1 MEAESGLIVSI
12 TLCTHG
18 EAIGPHYTGRVL
30 VRVVGVSI
38 TFFLLYRKMLQTLYT
53 ELLLLFLTLCQLPVY
68 VTAWLYCE
76 VCVRE
81 YSQHTP
87 DM

>member
-12 TLCTHG
+12 TLCTHM

-38 TFFLLYRKMLQTLYT
+38 TFFLLYREYRIIIGFFNTANCHCMAILRGICQGILPTYT
-53 ELLLLFLTLCQLPVY
+53 
-68 VTAWLYCE
+68 
-76 VCVRE
+76 R
-81 YSQHTP
+81 H
-87 DM
+87 

>member
-53 ELLLLFLTLCQLPVY
+53 LLL
-68 VTAWLYCE
+68 
-76 VCVRE
+76 
-81 YSQHTP
+81 
-87 DM
+87 

>member
-12 TLCTHG
+12 TLCTHM

-53 ELLLLFLTLCQLPVY
+53 LLL
-68 VTAWLYCE
+68 
-76 VCVRE
+76 
-81 YSQHTP
+81 
-87 DM
+87 

>member
-1 MEAESGLIVSI
+1 MEAESGLLVSI

-38 TFFLLYRKMLQTLYT
+38 TFFLLYREYRIIIVFFNTV
-53 ELLLLFLTLCQLPVY
+53 PIASV
-68 VTAWLYCE
+68 WLYCE
-76 VCVRE
+76 VYVRE

-87 DM
+87 DIRSLNCLL